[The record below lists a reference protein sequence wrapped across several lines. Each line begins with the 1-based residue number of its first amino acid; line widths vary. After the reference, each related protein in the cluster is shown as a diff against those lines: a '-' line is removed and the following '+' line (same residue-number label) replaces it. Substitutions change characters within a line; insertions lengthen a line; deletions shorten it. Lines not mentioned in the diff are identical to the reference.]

1 MPSEL
6 VLCWLLRTL
15 SSFVIS
21 ALSNNAPGQ
30 THAAVII
37 IIISKIGQRVSSSAS
52 EAASPKN
59 LSWNAASSRELYAKD
74 QDDDEMTVC
83 LREASAAAVAF
94 LPSLL
99 PLMDDHYTDME
110 GKIATE

>member
-6 VLCWLLRTL
+6 VLSWLLRTL

-37 IIISKIGQRVSSSAS
+37 IISKIGQRVSSSAS

-59 LSWNAASSRELYAKD
+59 LFWNAASSRELYAKD